1 MLSLFT
7 KNFLKKNTKEQPFQ
21 LLRYFSITSLSIFL
35 ITTVVLGYFYRH
47 QSIQNLITLGEK
59 QNASL
64 GKLFSNSLGTELSSY
79 IKISENMNEQ
89 ELRNAFYLE
98 TLTKAAETQME
109 GLSVVK
115 VKVFN
120 LNGTTIFST
129 DTRQIGQSRQGSLG
143 FEGAKKGQFVTQ
155 LATKDNYNSFSEEI
169 QKRELLSTYLPIQHE
184 STGEKIEGVFE
195 IYSDVTPLVNKI
207 KVTQRNVVSGVIII
221 LSSVYV
227 ILFLIVKNADRL
239 IKKQRNSLK
248 ASELQLKEQTQNLEK
263 TLKELSS
270 TQEQLIQ
277 QEKMVALGQLVS
289 GIAHEI
295 NTPLGA
301 IQAAGNNINNALK
314 SALSELPK
322 INQNLNSEEQNQFF
336 LFLSHSL
343 KNNSSLTSREKRSLK
358 RKLIHELQNHDIK
371 NARKVADIL
380 IDIGI
385 DKDIEPFLSLLH
397 HPQVDWILNLI
408 YNLTRLPS
416 NNRIIL
422 TSVERASKVVFAL
435 KNYAHYDHSEKKQ
448 LIQVTEGIN
457 NVLEI
462 YYNQLKHDIEV
473 FQNYQSVPKIWA
485 YPDELIQVWTN
496 LIHNSIQAM
505 QGKGTLILNV
515 FEDNEGVKVQVID
528 SGVGILSD
536 IQDKIFEPFFT
547 TKAAGEG
554 SGLGLYI
561 SQKIVN
567 KHNGSI
573 NMEHQTGK
581 TVFTVWLPISSP
593 EQLE

>member
-1 MLSLFT
+1 MLSSFT
-7 KNFLKKNTKEQPFQ
+7 KNFLNKKTKKQPFE
-21 LLRYFSITSLSIFL
+21 LLRYFSITSLTIFL
-35 ITTVVLGYFYRH
+35 ITTVTLGAFYRH
-47 QSIQNLITLGEK
+47 HSIQDLIKFGEK
-59 QNASL
+59 QNIYL
-64 GKLFSNSLGTELSSY
+64 GKLFSNSLGTDLGYY
-79 IKISENMNEQ
+79 IDISENMDEE

-98 TLTKAAETQME
+98 TLTKTAQTQME

-120 LNGTTIFST
+120 LNGIIMFST
-129 DTRQIGQSRQGSLG
+129 DRQDIGEIRENIKG
-143 FEGAKKGQFVTQ
+143 FEGAKQGQFITQ
-155 LATKDNYNSFSEEI
+155 LTTKDNYADFSNNI
-169 QKRELLSTYLPIQHE
+169 QDREVLSTYLPIQNQ
-184 STGEKIEGVFE
+184 SNGEKIEGVFE

-207 KVTQRNVVSGVIII
+207 KITQRNVILGVVII
-221 LSSVYV
+221 LLLVYI
-227 ILFLIVKNADRL
+227 ILFLIVKNADHL
-239 IKKQRNSLK
+239 IKKQHRFLK
-248 ASELQLKEQTQNLEK
+248 ASELQLTEKTRSLEK
-263 TLKELSS
+263 ALKELSS

-289 GIAHEI
+289 GVAHEV

-301 IQAAGNNINNALK
+301 IQAAGNNINHALE
-314 SALSELPK
+314 STLLELQK
-322 INQNLNSEEQNQFF
+322 INHILNDKEQNQFF

-343 KNNSSLTSREKRSLK
+343 KNISSLTSREKRSLK
-358 RKLIHELQNHDIK
+358 RKLINELQTYDLENP
-371 NARKVADIL
+371 RKVADVL

-385 DKDIEPFLSLLH
+385 HKDIKSFLSLLQH
-397 HPQVDWILNLI
+397 AQVDWILNLI

-435 KNYAHYDHSEKKQ
+435 KNYAHYDHSEQKQ
-448 LIQVTEGIN
+448 LIQVTESLN
-457 NVLEI
+457 NVLDI

-473 FQNYQSVPKIWA
+473 IQNYQSVPKIWA

-505 QGKGTLILNV
+505 QGKGTLTLNIA
-515 FEDNEGVKVQVID
+515 EKNEGVEVQVID
-528 SGVGILSD
+528 CGVGILPD

-547 TKAAGEG
+547 TKATGEG

-573 NMEHQTGK
+573 NMEHQMGK
-581 TVFTVWLPISSP
+581 TIFTVWLPIGSP
-593 EQLE
+593 KQSE